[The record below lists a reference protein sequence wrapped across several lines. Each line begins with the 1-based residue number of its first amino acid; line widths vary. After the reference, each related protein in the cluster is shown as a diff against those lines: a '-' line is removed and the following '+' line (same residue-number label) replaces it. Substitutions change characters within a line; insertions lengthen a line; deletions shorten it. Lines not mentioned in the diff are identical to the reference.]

1 MSGNR
6 DFKLVQTAI
15 IGQAHVGLT
24 PIKINGINQDILS
37 ELTRPPEG
45 AKGLHESTNQKV
57 DDPVNLLSK
66 ANISVEWITVG
77 CGMDTGMVAKQV
89 T

>member
-1 MSGNR
+1 MNIYYESK
-6 DFKLVQTAI
+6 D
-15 IGQAHVGLT
+15 
-24 PIKINGINQDILS
+24 GINQDILS
-37 ELTRPPEG
+37 ELTRPPER

-66 ANISVEWITVG
+66 NKISVEWITVG

>member
-1 MSGNR
+1 MQISRHATKYSPPARGDLSTRNNESK
-6 DFKLVQTAI
+6 D
-15 IGQAHVGLT
+15 
-24 PIKINGINQDILS
+24 GINQDILS
-37 ELTRPPEG
+37 ELTRPPER

-66 ANISVEWITVG
+66 NKISVEWITVG